1 MLEIPARILY
11 LRAVTPAPILLTRRI
26 ACVAFLFYSCA
37 LSRCLSQARPTRRT
51 KHRHRLLRKP
61 QSKLRTTREK
71 QEVKT
76 YTLPPEKYEKAVAYS
91 RAGYRL
97 HFIAVAYTLLL
108 LLIILKLRI
117 APRFRDLAER
127 ISRRRLIQVIIFVPL
142 FILLYDLLQFP
153 LDVYGHSLSRQ
164 YEMSIQGWG
173 GWAWDWTKSELIK
186 IVILTVALYFFYGVV
201 RRSPR
206 RWWLYSGFAVFP
218 LIVFFVFLAPLVIAP
233 LFNRFEPLENNHPA
247 LVTEIEKLMAHGGLA
262 IPRERMFEMKA
273 SEKVRALNAYVTGI
287 GASKRVVVWD
297 TTIQNMTAPQTLFVV
312 GHEMGHYVLGHIPKG
327 IAFTGAFMMLIL
339 YFVYVAV
346 NWALERW
353 QRRWGLVIDDWS
365 SHRASSR
372 VIGYRN
378 KHRIVN
384 GLGDWASLP
393 ALMLFFSLFVFL
405 AEPVFN
411 TFSRYQEHQAD
422 IYGLEVTHGIV
433 PDSAQAAAEAF
444 QVLGEVDLADP
455 HPSAFIKLW
464 LYSHPPL
471 AERLIFA
478 REYDPWTKGQPTE
491 FVSAAQ

>member
-1 MLEIPARILY
+1 MKPIECPAACGGDY
-11 LRAVTPAPILLTRRI
+11 LLVCLVALFVASAARAQNQTQTPPAEKAAGQAPPAET
-26 ACVAFLFYSCA
+26 VE
-37 LSRCLSQARPTRRT
+37 
-51 KHRHRLLRKP
+51 K
-61 QSKLRTTREK
+61 EK
-71 QEVKT
+71 QEVKA

-97 HFIAVAYTLLL
+97 HFAAFAYTLVM
-108 LLIILKLRI
+108 LLIILRLRI

-127 ISRRRLIQVIIFVPL
+127 VSRRRLMQVIIFVPL
-142 FILLYDLLQFP
+142 FILLYDLLQLP
-153 LDVYGHSLSRQ
+153 LDVCGHSLARQ

-173 GWAWDWTKSELIK
+173 SWAWDWTKSELIK

-206 RWWLYSGFAVFP
+206 RWWLYSGFAVVP
-218 LIVFFVFLAPLVIAP
+218 VIIFFAFLAPIVIHP
-233 LFNRFEPLENNHPA
+233 LFNKFEPLENNHPA
-247 LVTEIEKLMAHGGLA
+247 LVTEIEKLMAHGGLSV
-262 IPRERMFEMKA
+262 PRERMFEMKA
-273 SEKVRALNAYVTGI
+273 SEKVRELNAYVTGI

-297 TTIQNMTAPQTLFVV
+297 TTIENMTAPQTLFVV
-312 GHEMGHYVLGHIPKG
+312 GHEMGHYVLGHIPKS

-339 YFVYVAV
+339 YFVYRSV
-346 NWALERW
+346 NWALARW

-365 SHRASSR
+365 SRRANSR
-372 VIGYRN
+372 VIGYRD
-378 KHRIVN
+378 KHRVAS

-393 ALMLFFSLFVFL
+393 ALMLLFSLFAFL

-433 PDSAQAAAEAF
+433 PDSAQTAAEAF

-464 LYSHPPL
+464 LYSHPPM
-471 AERLIFA
+471 AERLDFA
-478 REYDPWTKGQPTE
+478 REYDPWTKEQPAQY
-491 FVSAAQ
+491 VSAAQ

>member
-1 MLEIPARILY
+1 MRCVSFLLVCLVALFVASAAQTPTSPVEKTTEQ
-11 LRAVTPAPILLTRRI
+11 VTPPHTADE
-26 ACVAFLFYSCA
+26 
-37 LSRCLSQARPTRRT
+37 
-51 KHRHRLLRKP
+51 
-61 QSKLRTTREK
+61 EK

-97 HFIAVAYTLLL
+97 HFIAVAYTLLM

-117 APRFRDLAER
+117 APRFRNLAER
-127 ISRRRLIQVIIFVPL
+127 LSRRRFVQVIIFVPL

-206 RWWLYSGFAVFP
+206 RWWLYSGLAVFP
-218 LIVFFVFLAPLVIAP
+218 LIVFFVFLAPLVIDP
-233 LFNRFEPLENNHPA
+233 LFNKFEPLENNNPA
-247 LVTEIEKLMAHGGLA
+247 LVTEIEKLMSHGGLS

-273 SEKVRALNAYVTGI
+273 SEKVRALNAYVTGV

-312 GHEMGHYVLGHIPKG
+312 GHEMGHYVLDHIPKG

-372 VIGYRN
+372 VIGYRD

-422 IYGLEVTHGIV
+422 IYGLEVTHGIT

-444 QVLGEVDLADP
+444 QILGEVDLADP

-464 LYSHPPL
+464 LYSHPPM

>member
-1 MLEIPARILY
+1 MRCVSFLLVCLVALFVASSARAQNQTPTSPAEK
-11 LRAVTPAPILLTRRI
+11 ATEQV
-26 ACVAFLFYSCA
+26 S
-37 LSRCLSQARPTRRT
+37 PTD
-51 KHRHRLLRKP
+51 K
-61 QSKLRTTREK
+61 EK

-91 RAGYRL
+91 KAGYRL
-97 HFIAVAYTLLL
+97 HFIAVAYTLLI

-117 APRFRDLAER
+117 APRFRDMAESV
-127 ISRRRLIQVIIFVPL
+127 SRRRIVQVIIFVPL

-153 LDVYGHSLSRQ
+153 LDVYGHSLGLQ

-173 GWAWDWTKSELIK
+173 SWMWDWTKSELIK
-186 IVILTVALYFFYGVV
+186 IVILTVALYFFYGVI

-218 LIVFFVFLAPLVIAP
+218 VIVFFAFLTPLVIAP
-233 LFNRFEPLENNHPA
+233 LFNKFEPLENNNPA
-247 LVTEIEKLMAHGGLA
+247 LVTEIEKLVARGGLE

-273 SEKVRALNAYVTGI
+273 SEKVRELNAYVTGI

-312 GHEMGHYVLGHIPKG
+312 GHEMGHYVLGHIPKS

-346 NWALERW
+346 NWTLERW
-353 QRRWGLVIDDWS
+353 QRRWGLIIDDWA
-365 SHRASSR
+365 SHR
-372 VIGYRN
+372 VVGYRD
-378 KHRIVN
+378 KRRIVN

-471 AERLIFA
+471 AERLVFA
-478 REYDPWTKGQPTE
+478 REYDPWTKEQPTK

>member
-1 MLEIPARILY
+1 MRCVSFLLVCLVALFIASPAH
-11 LRAVTPAPILLTRRI
+11 AQNQTPTSPAEKATEQAP
-26 ACVAFLFYSCA
+26 
-37 LSRCLSQARPTRRT
+37 PTDAAG
-51 KHRHRLLRKP
+51 K
-61 QSKLRTTREK
+61 EK
-71 QEVKT
+71 QEVKA

-97 HFIAVAYTLLL
+97 HFIAVAYTLLI

-117 APRFRDLAER
+117 APRFRDLAESV
-127 ISRRRLIQVIIFVPL
+127 SRRRHIQVIIFVPL
-142 FILLYDLLQFP
+142 FILFYDLLQFP
-153 LDVYGHSLSRQ
+153 LDVYGHSLSLQ

-173 GWAWDWTKSELIK
+173 SWAWDWTKSELIK

-206 RWWLYSGFAVFP
+206 RWWLYSGLAVIP
-218 LIVFFVFLAPLVIAP
+218 IIVFFTFLTPIVIHP
-233 LFNRFEPLENNHPA
+233 LFNKFEPLENNHPA
-247 LVTEIEKLMAHGGLA
+247 LVTEIEKLMSHGGLA

-273 SEKVRALNAYVTGI
+273 SEKVRELNAYVTGI

-312 GHEMGHYVLGHIPKG
+312 GHEMGHYVLGHIPKS
-327 IAFTGAFMMLIL
+327 IAFAGAFMMLIL
-339 YFVYVAV
+339 YFVYAAV

-365 SHRASSR
+365 SHRANSR

-378 KHRIVN
+378 KHRVVN

-444 QVLGEVDLADP
+444 QVMGEVDLADP

-471 AERLIFA
+471 AERLVFA
-478 REYDPWTKGQPTE
+478 REYDPWTKEQPTE